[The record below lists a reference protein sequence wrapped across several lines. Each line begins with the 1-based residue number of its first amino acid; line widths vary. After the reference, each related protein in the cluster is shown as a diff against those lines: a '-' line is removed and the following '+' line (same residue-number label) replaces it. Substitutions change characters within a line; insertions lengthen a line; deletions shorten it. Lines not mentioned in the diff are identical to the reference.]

1 LQIPGARSIFDLDPP
16 LSVELVFL
24 SLSISRSSCT
34 GGEVVYAYEYAWNNS
49 LGGLTSLNDYPF
61 TDSDGT
67 TSSDCQVRNK
77 PLTVTMEDPRSV
89 VGFSDSYSGEERIQR
104 MKTAVA
110 QQPISASMNSN
121 CTLITSYASGVLTD
135 DGNCSCANID
145 CINHAILIVG
155 YNDTVNIPYWLIK

>member
-1 LQIPGARSIFDLDPP
+1 
-16 LSVELVFL
+16 
-24 SLSISRSSCT
+24 
-34 GGEVVYAYEYAWNNS
+34 
-49 LGGLTSLNDYPF
+49 
-61 TDSDGT
+61 
-67 TSSDCQVRNK
+67 
-77 PLTVTMEDPRSV
+77 V